1 MSKKSLSNFEN
12 VSLFKRDKFDSD
24 LGFFTNTYDTNMRN
38 ENFIQ
43 DSCSFI
49 KNKGTVKG
57 MHFQDH
63 PFEQAK
69 LVTVIKGEILDFIVD
84 LRPSSKTFLDHAKVI
99 ISEENRNILFIPRGF
114 AHGYITT
121 SKNTLISYKIDNIY
135 SPNHQQSIHWQDK
148 NLGIGWPKYKKYFL
162 STKDRNAKNF
172 NELNII

>member
-1 MSKKSLSNFEN
+1 
-12 VSLFKRDKFDSD
+12 
-24 LGFFTNTYDTNMRN
+24 MRS

-49 KNKGTVKG
+49 KKKGTVKG
-57 MHFQDH
+57 MHFQEH

-84 LRPSSKTFLDHAKVI
+84 LRPTSATFLDHAKII
-99 ISEENRNILFIPRGF
+99 ISEENRNILFIPKGF

-135 SPNHQQSIHWQDK
+135 SPNHQQSIHWQDESLAIK
-148 NLGIGWPKYKKYFL
+148 WPKYEKYFL
-162 STKDRNAKNF
+162 SKKDRNAKKF
-172 NELNII
+172 NELNIK

>member
-69 LVTVIKGEILDFIVD
+69 LVTVIKGEIFDFIVD

-148 NLGIGWPKYKKYFL
+148 NLGISWPKYKKYFL